1 VLVDASWFADRVRL
15 AKRESR
21 VLAASAAWQA
31 VHIGL
36 VSSDTAVYS
45 SDYARRIELI
55 FVL

>member
-36 VSSDTAVYS
+36 VSPDTAVYS